1 MAAQWLVRAM
11 EAIAPD
17 VTRERLMSELERTT
31 PGLHRSIDLVFLGSD
46 PWEP

>member
-1 MAAQWLVRAM
+1 MAAQWLIQAM
-11 EAIAPD
+11 ETIAPN
-17 VTRERLMSELERTT
+17 VTRERLMSELKRST